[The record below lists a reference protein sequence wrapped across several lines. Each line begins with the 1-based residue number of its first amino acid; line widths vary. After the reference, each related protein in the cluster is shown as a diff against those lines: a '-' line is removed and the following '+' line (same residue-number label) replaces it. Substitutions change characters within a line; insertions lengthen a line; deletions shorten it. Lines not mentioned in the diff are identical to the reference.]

1 MATFKHNKKKNL
13 LLLWEFF
20 SYYMA
25 DAILENKNVES
36 AKNVVSKYLFANKQL
51 KTEFELV
58 KSLLEI
64 KGLKSPDV
72 AAKTLRKLEEVAK
85 QINLEEC
92 EGAKNKLLAELARI
106 DDSKFYSRKINSEFF
121 RNAALAHTLVS
132 YWAGL
137 PGVSL
142 LEAARLEDHFIEN
155 FQNVPEEKV
164 LKEDLLELE
173 KEDIDNLVVHVM
185 NKKFNDIYMKEFN
198 DIQRAILKEWVF
210 VQDKPDVNLD
220 GEISFAD
227 KLKMIREETKSFL
240 TNTKKDAMD
249 KHQESF
255 VAVLDEALAKIVE
268 ADNKPI
274 DDNLVA
280 LHLSLV
286 EMIIDIKNSS
296 KQEGA

>member
-121 RNAALAHTLVS
+121 RNAALSHTLVS
-132 YWAGL
+132 YWAGR